1 MRKFTS
7 YLVFCFH
14 DSAIE
19 RDHSQSNDFV
29 EGRSLQRLSEACF
42 ASANAGARGGRGAG
56 AAAQPGG
63 PGPADALLQQT
74 LQTTQV
80 SDSS

>member
-42 ASANAGARGGRGAG
+42 ASAVQEREEAEVLALRRSLVVR
-56 AAAQPGG
+56 AQPM
-63 PGPADALLQQT
+63 PFFNKPFKPRK
-74 LQTTQV
+74 
-80 SDSS
+80 